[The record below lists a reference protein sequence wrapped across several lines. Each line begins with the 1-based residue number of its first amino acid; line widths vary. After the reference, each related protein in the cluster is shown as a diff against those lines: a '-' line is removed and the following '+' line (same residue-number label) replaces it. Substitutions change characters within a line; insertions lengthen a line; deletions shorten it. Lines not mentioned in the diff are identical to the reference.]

1 MLYCNIKSFTI
12 TCHQKGA
19 GNHKAHKGDIGGS
32 FMTIAFVGEEN
43 GRKEFVVS
51 SGKPEP
57 TKRVKTP
64 LVRFHYGGVNRNRNK
79 RK

>member
-1 MLYCNIKSFTI
+1 
-12 TCHQKGA
+12 
-19 GNHKAHKGDIGGS
+19 
-32 FMTIAFVGEEN
+32 MTIAFVGEEN